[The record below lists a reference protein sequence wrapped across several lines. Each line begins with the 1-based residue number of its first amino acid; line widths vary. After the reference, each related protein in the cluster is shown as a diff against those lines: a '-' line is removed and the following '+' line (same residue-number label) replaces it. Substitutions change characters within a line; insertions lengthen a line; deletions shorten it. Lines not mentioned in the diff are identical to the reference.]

1 MLAEFNP
8 YGCRTEIWVV
18 HPPPQLRLS
27 VMSMLT
33 VSQYLLPSR
42 DPSQPGSSGTSL
54 VVQWLRLCTST
65 AGGGGGTSSNPGW
78 GTKIPHGMQCGQN
91 LKSQKKRNPNIPP
104 KLTPSRPTGE
114 SAGTGAYIITG
125 RRSSHLYSMSVIL
138 KGRDYM

>member
-1 MLAEFNP
+1 M
-8 YGCRTEIWVV
+8 VV
-18 HPPPQLRLS
+18 GLKSGLSTPPPTPAFSNEHANCFPIPAPLQGPLTAWQLR
-27 VMSMLT
+27 
-33 VSQYLLPSR
+33 
-42 DPSQPGSSGTSL
+42 DFPGGP
-54 VVQWLRLCTST
+54 VVKTLHFHCRW
-65 AGGGGGTSSNPGW
+65 GGGTSSNPGW